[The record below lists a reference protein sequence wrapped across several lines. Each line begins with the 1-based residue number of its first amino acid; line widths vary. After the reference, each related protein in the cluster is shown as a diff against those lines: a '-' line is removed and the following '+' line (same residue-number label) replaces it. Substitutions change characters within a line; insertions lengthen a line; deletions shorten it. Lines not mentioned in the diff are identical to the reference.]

1 MDKAY
6 TLSTPNGSSIT
17 TLLGLKRITKNCLV
31 LYFSTIGALIYLT
44 NNTRPN
50 IVFFMNLQEDKVLLL
65 PEDIEMKLN
74 IFFITNE
81 ELWMLAYFIQIMRIM
96 N

>member
-1 MDKAY
+1 
-6 TLSTPNGSSIT
+6 
-17 TLLGLKRITKNCLV
+17 
-31 LYFSTIGALIYLT
+31 
-44 NNTRPN
+44 
-50 IVFFMNLQEDKVLLL
+50 MNLQEDKVLLL
-65 PEDIEMKLN
+65 PGDIEMKLN